1 MLSVISLTA
10 FAGPQDKGQ
19 QRKGKFE
26 IPKELN
32 LSADQQKKF
41 ESLNAEFK
49 SKMDEMMKSLDQLKG
64 KQGELKGLAD
74 EHQKAI
80 KELLT
85 PEQIEKWKEMMPKF
99 GQMRQFDARGEKE
112 GFIPG
117 DNTMRHGMRDG
128 SGPRKG
134 KMGYQKGCECC
145 KRHEMFR
152 GDNEDFG
159 PSDKGMFREGKRNK
173 FEGLNLSDNQ
183 KEAMKE
189 LKEKFSAEKK
199 VMQEKHRAEME
210 KILTPEQRAL
220 LKERQDKFKAEGK
233 LAPKDNQDVNKE
245 EKTK

>member
-32 LSADQQKKF
+32 LSADQQKKL
-41 ESLNAEFK
+41 ESLNKEFK

-112 GFIPG
+112 GFVPG
-117 DNTMRHGMRDG
+117 DSTMRHGMRDG
-128 SGPRKG
+128 SGPHKG
-134 KMGYQKGCECC
+134 KIGSKKG
-145 KRHEMFR
+145 HEMFR
-152 GDNEDFG
+152 GDNKDFD
-159 PSDKGMFREGKRNK
+159 PSDKGMFREGKRNR
-173 FEGLNLSDNQ
+173 FEGLNLSDKQ

-189 LKEKFSAEKK
+189 LKEKFSAERK
-199 VMQEKHRAEME
+199 VIQEKHRAEME